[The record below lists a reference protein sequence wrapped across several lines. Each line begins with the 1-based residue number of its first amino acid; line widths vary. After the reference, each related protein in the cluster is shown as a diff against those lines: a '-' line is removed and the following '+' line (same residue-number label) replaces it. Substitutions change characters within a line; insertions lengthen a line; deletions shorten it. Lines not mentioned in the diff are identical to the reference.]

1 MPYVPIILFLLF
13 FFPPRFLFLGGH
25 SPAHNSIFYKPL
37 ETPRLHL
44 NEWLLRT
51 YIPAGSVPFSSMVQ
65 IFCVHYFYLALYFF
79 FGQFPGRWLFTGA
92 VGSVGLFLPCVRC
105 CSGSHNKRKT
115 VGAMNNQLGAPIPL
129 STRIHL
135 FSQRVTRP
143 PLSRKKRQK
152 KRLLF
157 HSLLSRVFHIL
168 YRDG

>member
-92 VGSVGLFLPCVRC
+92 VGSVGLFL
-105 CSGSHNKRKT
+105 CSMLLWQSQQEENRWSHE
-115 VGAMNNQLGAPIPL
+115 Q
-129 STRIHL
+129 STRGSYTIVNTNPSFL
-135 FSQRVTRP
+135 PESDQAATLEKKATEKT
-143 PLSRKKRQK
+143 PLVS
-152 KRLLF
+152 
-157 HSLLSRVFHIL
+157 
-168 YRDG
+168 